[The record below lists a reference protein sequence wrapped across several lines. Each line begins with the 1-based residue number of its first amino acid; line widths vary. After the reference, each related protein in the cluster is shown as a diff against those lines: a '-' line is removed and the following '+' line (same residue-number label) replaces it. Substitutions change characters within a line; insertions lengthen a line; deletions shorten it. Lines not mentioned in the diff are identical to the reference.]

1 MDEIDNLSDI
11 SGLSEISD
19 DSNLSDIDVE
29 DNLDKNIINE
39 EKRVRNLN
47 FLSKRGSYLDSLFDN
62 TEISRD
68 KEELVDE
75 EDLNKDE
82 DSIEQEDE
90 NEENLIS
97 ELSKMQELDEIN
109 ISNIRNFVKENLV
122 DYIFIE
128 QDDILIF
135 QELKKGTNLIIICI
149 KEGIY
154 QRVKFISYDEEHRS
168 ILVRSNRLNC
178 NIGLDE
184 DYVYCYKND
193 KIGQREAMEVLLKAL
208 ESGEIIINKREG
220 TNNVESSSTN
230 NIKRDRNID
239 KKLERILKNI
249 EDKSVKIE
257 MDKEIETRKVYIE
270 YASNIGEKELLL
282 EIDQ

>member
-1 MDEIDNLSDI
+1 MGDIDNLSDI

-19 DSNLSDIDVE
+19 DSNLSDLNIE
-29 DNLDKNIINE
+29 DNLDKNITNE
-39 EKRVRNLN
+39 RNLD
-47 FLSKRGSYLDSLFDN
+47 FLSTHNTYLDGLFNDN
-62 TEISRD
+62 EISYD
-68 KEELVDE
+68 KKELEEQ
-75 EDLNKDE
+75 DE
-82 DSIEQEDE
+82 DSLEQEDE
-90 NEENLIS
+90 IEENIIN
-97 ELSKMQELDEIN
+97 ELSKMQELENIN

-122 DYIFIE
+122 DYTFIE

-135 QELKKGTNLIIICI
+135 SELKKGTNLIIICT

-154 QRVKFISYDEEHRS
+154 QRVKFISYDEDMKS
-168 ILVRSNRLNC
+168 ILVRSNRINC

-184 DYVYCYKND
+184 EYVYCYKND
-193 KIGQREAMEVLLKAL
+193 KMGQREAMEILLKAL
-208 ESGEIIINKREG
+208 ESGEIIINKRNEND
-220 TNNVESSSTN
+220 TNDSKSRC

-257 MDKEIETRKVYIE
+257 MDKDIETRKVYIE

-282 EIDQ
+282 EIDK

>member
-1 MDEIDNLSDI
+1 MDDIDNLSDI
-11 SGLSEISD
+11 SGLSEISE
-19 DSNLSDIDVE
+19 DSNISDLIIE
-29 DNLDKNIINE
+29 DNLDKNLINNE
-39 EKRVRNLN
+39 RNIMNLD
-47 FLSKRGSYLDSLFDN
+47 FLSSHNSYLGSL
-62 TEISRD
+62 
-68 KEELVDE
+68 LVDE
-75 EDLNKDE
+75 HNKELAEEEELNYNE

-90 NEENLIS
+90 NEENLVT

-122 DYIFIE
+122 DYTFIE

-135 QELKKGTNLIIICI
+135 GELKKGTNLIIICT

-154 QRVKFISYDEEHRS
+154 QRVKFISYDEDKKS

-208 ESGEIIINKREG
+208 ESGEIIINKRNE
-220 TNNVESSSTN
+220 NDNIESKSRC

-239 KKLERILKNI
+239 KKLEKILKNI

-282 EIDQ
+282 EIDK